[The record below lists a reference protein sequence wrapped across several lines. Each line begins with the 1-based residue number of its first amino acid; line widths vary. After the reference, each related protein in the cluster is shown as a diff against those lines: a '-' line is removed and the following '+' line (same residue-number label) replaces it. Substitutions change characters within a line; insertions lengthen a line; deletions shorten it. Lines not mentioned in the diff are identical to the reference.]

1 MKYLLIPTLL
11 LTTSSFTFAN
21 KEEAIKNIMIY
32 EDFTTWIDSGEAL
45 FDWEKIVKSSP
56 KKAVTTNK
64 IKNDF
69 AGNEVA
75 ANRDYANQWVR
86 LKGTVKN
93 VKLDSNGKMYADLTE
108 NYVNYKAYI
117 SDSEFAA
124 SLKPNQKVDMYCF
137 NTTANSATQCINYP
151 SSIWAKASEVNLA
164 EIRTNKGMSSF
175 SSILSKAVPDN
186 IFNESCSKN
195 IYSSI
200 CKNAVMNSMKDFEKI
215 FEKDLKKSCS
225 KSKESETCKN
235 YKESIKDLE
244 QFIKNK

>member
-1 MKYLLIPTLL
+1 
-11 LTTSSFTFAN
+11 
-21 KEEAIKNIMIY
+21 MIY
-32 EDFTTWIDSGEAL
+32 DDFTTWIDSGEAL

-137 NTTANSATQCINYP
+137 NTTANSATQCINYLG
-151 SSIWAKASEVNLA
+151 SIWAKASEVNLA

-200 CKNAVMNSMKDFEKI
+200 CKNAVMNSMKDDPRQYRI
-215 FEKDLKKSCS
+215 H
-225 KSKESETCKN
+225 
-235 YKESIKDLE
+235 
-244 QFIKNK
+244 

>member
-32 EDFTTWIDSGEAL
+32 DDFTTWIDSGEAL

-108 NYVNYKAYI
+108 N
-117 SDSEFAA
+117 
-124 SLKPNQKVDMYCF
+124 SLY
-137 NTTANSATQCINYP
+137 TTNFTEPLSYQGSA
-151 SSIWAKASEVNLA
+151 
-164 EIRTNKGMSSF
+164 F
-175 SSILSKAVPDN
+175 
-186 IFNESCSKN
+186 
-195 IYSSI
+195 
-200 CKNAVMNSMKDFEKI
+200 
-215 FEKDLKKSCS
+215 LKLPK
-225 KSKESETCKN
+225 
-235 YKESIKDLE
+235 
-244 QFIKNK
+244 FP

>member
-1 MKYLLIPTLL
+1 
-11 LTTSSFTFAN
+11 
-21 KEEAIKNIMIY
+21 
-32 EDFTTWIDSGEAL
+32 
-45 FDWEKIVKSSP
+45 EKIVKSSP

-137 NTTANSATQCINYP
+137 NT
-151 SSIWAKASEVNLA
+151 
-164 EIRTNKGMSSF
+164 
-175 SSILSKAVPDN
+175 
-186 IFNESCSKN
+186 
-195 IYSSI
+195 
-200 CKNAVMNSMKDFEKI
+200 
-215 FEKDLKKSCS
+215 
-225 KSKESETCKN
+225 
-235 YKESIKDLE
+235 
-244 QFIKNK
+244 

>member
-11 LTTSSFTFAN
+11 LITSSLAFAN
-21 KEEAIKNIMIY
+21 KEESIKNIIIY
-32 EDFTTWIDSGEAL
+32 DDFTTWIDSGDAL

-93 VKLDSNGKMYADLTE
+93 VKLDKDGKMYADLTE
-108 NYVNYKAYI
+108 NYVNFKAYI

-124 SLKPNQKVDMYCF
+124 SLQPNQKVDMYCF
-137 NTTANSATQCINYP
+137 NATASSATQCINYQ
-151 SSIWAKASEVNLA
+151 SSIWEKASEANLS
-164 EIRTNKGMSSF
+164 EIRANKGISSF
-175 SSILSKAVPDN
+175 SSILSKAITDN
-186 IFNESCSKN
+186 TFNESCSKN

-200 CKNAVMNSMKDFEKI
+200 CKNAVMKDFEK
-215 FEKDLKKSCS
+215 ELKKSCG

-235 YKESIKDLE
+235 YKESMKDLE
-244 QFIKNK
+244 QFINK

>member
-11 LTTSSFTFAN
+11 LITSSLAFAN
-21 KEEAIKNIMIY
+21 KEESIKNIIIY
-32 EDFTTWIDSGEAL
+32 DDFTTWIDSGDAL

-93 VKLDSNGKMYADLTE
+93 VKLDKDGKMYADLTE
-108 NYVNYKAYI
+108 NYVNFKAYI

-124 SLKPNQKVDMYCF
+124 SLQPNQKVDMYCF
-137 NTTANSATQCINYP
+137 NATASSATGGRIIATAAKLINQ
-151 SSIWAKASEVNLA
+151 
-164 EIRTNKGMSSF
+164 KGSGRV
-175 SSILSKAVPDN
+175 LV
-186 IFNESCSKN
+186 
-195 IYSSI
+195 SI
-200 CKNAVMNSMKDFEKI
+200 CAAGGQGVTAIIEK
-215 FEKDLKKSCS
+215 
-225 KSKESETCKN
+225 
-235 YKESIKDLE
+235 
-244 QFIKNK
+244 